1 MACDKVT
8 GLFKEASTKPMA
20 EDDPELWHAIHR
32 LATALE
38 TLHTDSDFLKVGISF
53 KKVDPN
59 WGKDNAHDEGKPY
72 VITRQNGKTL
82 TEKLALQANL
92 KELLKDAEINIK
104 HWHHDYDAYVKEI
117 TEAEK
122 AKVAQAKA
130 DEVKRKAEAVAQAA
144 RDRAEKAKQRLNRR

>member
-1 MACDKVT
+1 
-8 GLFKEASTKPMA
+8 MA

-38 TLHTDSDFLKVGISF
+38 TLHTDSDFLKVGF
-53 KKVDPN
+53 TFGKRVDPN

-92 KELLKDAEINIK
+92 KELLKDAEVNIK
-104 HWHHDYDAYVKEI
+104 HWHEDYKAYVQEI
-117 TEAEK
+117 DAAEK
-122 AKVAQAKA
+122 AKAAQEKA
-130 DEVKRKAEAVAQAA
+130 DKVRVKAEEEAKKA
-144 RDRAEKAKQRLNRR
+144 RDKADRAKQKASRR